1 MLTPKTIDAALRRA
15 EPGASFWINDGAPAR
30 GGGALKMKV
39 RGTLS
44 GGTGAWFAL
53 WKQDG
58 RQFKKSL
65 GRYPDLSLAQAR
77 EKMREEIT
85 PLLLSGKNPR
95 AVVAP
100 TEKPTVGRLFRA
112 YVAGM
117 RAAGRSSADQVEGEL
132 LLANNAAIKTLGE
145 NRLAGDI
152 GPEDIAHV
160 LSLTDKRGAR
170 SGADHLR
177 SYLSAAF
184 NFGIK
189 ATHDYRQENRQ
200 DWGIK
205 FNPVSMVKKDT
216 GASVPRDRALTFAE
230 IREFWQGLD
239 GPGFAHET
247 VAALRL
253 LILCGQRVRE
263 TLRVE
268 GREIDL
274 EAKVWRMPAEKTKVG
289 KFPHHIPLE
298 PMALEIFRD
307 LKSLHGDGYLF
318 PMRLADRDEPMTEHA
333 ISRSVRR
340 YLARADVKVDH
351 FQTRDLR
358 RTWKSRAGDAGVDRF
373 TRDLIQQH
381 AQTDT
386 GSKHYDRA
394 DYFPQ
399 MREAMIKWESHL
411 SRVIRV

>member
-1 MLTPKTIDAALRRA
+1 MLVPKQIDAAIRA
-15 EPGASFWINDGAPAR
+15 IAPGSETTLNDGALGR
-30 GGGALKMKV
+30 NMGALKLV
-39 RGTLS
+39 IRS
-44 GGTGAWFAL
+44 NSTGISATWFAA
-53 WKQDG
+53 WKKEGQRG
-58 RQFKKSL
+58 KKAL
-65 GRYPDLSLAQAR
+65 GRYPDMSLAQAR
-77 EKMREEIT
+77 ERMREEIT
-85 PLLLSGKNPR
+85 PTLLSGKNPR

-100 TEKPTVGRLFRA
+100 TEKPTVDRLFRA

-117 RAAGRSSADQVEGEL
+117 RSAGRSSADQVEWEL
-132 LLANNAAIKTLGE
+132 LLGTHAAVKTLGA

-152 GPEDIAHV
+152 DPSDIAHV
-160 LSLTDKRGAR
+160 LSLADKRGAR

-205 FNPVSMVKKDT
+205 FNPVAMVKKDT
-216 GASVPRDRALTFAE
+216 GASVPRDRALSFSE
-230 IREFWQGLD
+230 IREFWHGLN
-239 GPGFAHET
+239 GPGFADGTE
-247 VAALRL
+247 AILRL

-268 GREIDL
+268 GRDIDL
-274 EAKVWRMPAEKTKVG
+274 EAKVWRMPAEKTKTG

-307 LKSLHGDGYLF
+307 LIAYRGNGYLF
-318 PMRLADRDEPMTEHA
+318 PLRAGDCDEPTTDRGV
-333 ISRSVRR
+333 SRAVRR
-340 YLARADVKVDH
+340 YLAREDVKIEH

-394 DYFPQ
+394 DYLPQ

-411 SRVIRV
+411 KSVIGV